1 MWHFLRTD
9 IQTGRVR
16 PVHII
21 PTASL
26 DRLAA
31 LLDELNPADD
41 DLVLVHPET
50 NGLVAGGPEEIAA
63 AHAVF
68 GESVAVAASALP
80 LSAGEAAV
88 RLTQVLLKGLGS
100 LPYRHHPYPLGLCGP
115 AGSVRRILADLP
127 EGADDA
133 DRLAGTLLAGDSD
146 LALDTGGQVFRVLD
160 GSGTDVAAIGGR
172 LHAGNERPV
181 VAIDPAPGPGVRG
194 VPGQHRR
201 PAALADLAAALA
213 DPGSRD
219 LAALLRYDG
228 AVDPAPGKAVEAA
241 PDIVVMPFWTP
252 PFCATL
258 VRAAELAG
266 MWASDPDD
274 PVPGAEVS
282 LFALSPRLAGLLEED
297 VTTRVWPRLQEHWP
311 EVATTGIHDA
321 FVIRYE
327 PARGPGGDPGTI
339 GPTEGLPLH
348 HDVAQVSATVRLNAG
363 FRGGALAF
371 PRQGWDTAAVP
382 VGHLVVWPSLVT
394 HPHRADPVLH
404 GVRYGLTIWLAL
416 PG

>member
-9 IQTGRVR
+9 IHTGWMRA
-16 PVHII
+16 VHII
-21 PTASL
+21 PATSL
-26 DRLAA
+26 DALAA
-31 LLDELNPADD
+31 TLDKLNPDDD
-41 DLVLVHPET
+41 DLVLVHPDAYA
-50 NGLVAGGPEEIAA
+50 LVAGGPEEIAA

-68 GESVAVAASALP
+68 GDTVAVAAAALP
-80 LSAGEAAV
+80 VSVAPAAV
-88 RLTQVLLKGLGS
+88 RLTQVLLGALGK

-115 AGSVRRILADLP
+115 AGTLRRILAELP
-127 EGADDA
+127 EGTDDA
-133 DRLAGTLLAGDSD
+133 DRLAGALLGGNPD
-146 LALDTGGQVFRVLD
+146 LALDSGGQLFRVLD

-181 VAIDPAPGPGVRG
+181 VAIDPAPRPEVRG
-194 VPGQHRR
+194 VPGAGQR
-201 PAALADLAAALA
+201 LANLAADLA

-228 AVDPAPGKAVEAA
+228 AVDPDPGKAVETA

-252 PFCATL
+252 EFCAAL
-258 VRAAELAG
+258 VRAAEVAG

-297 VTTRVWPRLQEHWP
+297 LAVRVWPRLQEHWP
-311 EVATTGIHDA
+311 EVAVTGIHDA

-327 PARGPGGDPGTI
+327 AGGA
-339 GPTEGLPLH
+339 TEGLPLH
-348 HDVAQVSATVRLNAG
+348 HDVAQVSATVRLNDG
-363 FRGGALAF
+363 YRGGALAF
-371 PRQGWDTAAVP
+371 PRQDWDTASVP

-394 HPHRADPVLH
+394 HPHRAEPVHH
-404 GVRYGLTIWLAL
+404 GVRYGLTIWFAL
-416 PG
+416 PA